1 MKKIIAGLVLSAALI
16 PINAQANELIFGVKG
31 GIHKVDASNFDPAPL
46 VSAQISY
53 EFLDLAVADIAVELE
68 VGKSLSDGEFDGLGV
83 KEDFS
88 VTTAGLY
95 LSARTAGPIY
105 AIGRIGVANTE
116 LDFDSGDENDETG
129 IAIGAGLGF
138 SLGVRTEVELTRYDV
153 DDEQALYL
161 SLGVAF

>member
-1 MKKIIAGLVLSAALI
+1 MKKIIAGLILTALAL
-16 PINAQANELIFGVKG
+16 PMSVNANELIFGVKAG
-31 GIHKVDASNFDPAPL
+31 VHKVDSSAFDPAPL

-68 VGKSLSDGEFDGLGV
+68 VGKSISDGEIDGGGI

-105 AIGRIGVANTE
+105 AIGRIGVARTE
-116 LDFDSGDENDETG
+116 LDFDAGDNNDTG
-129 IAIGAGLGF
+129 IAVGAGLGF
-138 SLGVRTEVELTRYDV
+138 SLGVRTEIELTSYDV
-153 DDEQALYL
+153 DDEQAFYL
-161 SLGVAF
+161 SLGAAF

>member
-116 LDFDSGDENDETG
+116 LDFDFGDVDETG
-129 IAIGAGLGF
+129 IAVGAGLGF
-138 SLGVRTEVELTRYDV
+138 SLGVRTEVELTRYDT